1 MDVNKLPIEISL
13 MRAKRE
19 ILQAINQIG
28 NSYNLPSSIT
38 VMLVDEIVKESS
50 LNTYTTIL
58 SNYNIEL
65 PEGAIPA
72 DSQTSDKPQIK
83 EVKKPDLFNNDVHA
97 KAEAI

>member
-1 MDVNKLPIEISL
+1 MDINKLPIEISL

-38 VMLVDEIVKESS
+38 TMLVDEIVKESS

-65 PEGAIPA
+65 QEGVITD
-72 DSQTSDKPQIK
+72 DSKTSNKPKIK
-83 EVKKPDLFNNDVHA
+83 EVKKPELFNNDVNM
-97 KAEAI
+97 KAETV

>member
-1 MDVNKLPIEISL
+1 MDINKLPIEISL

-38 VMLVDEIVKESS
+38 TMLVDEIVKESS

-65 PEGAIPA
+65 PEGVITD
-72 DSQTSDKPQIK
+72 DSKTSNKPKIK
-83 EVKKPDLFNNDVHA
+83 EVKKPELFNNDVNM
-97 KAEAI
+97 KAETV